1 MPAANVPFP
10 PDSTPHLW
18 HVPWHLP
25 ELPPAK
31 GSDNPPVPVQESAST
46 RSTMPFRSRS
56 VFSCCAANAL
66 AAALPPSSI
75 SPRSRCSLPIY
86 VCPNSSAACIASFM
100 ARIALPVKPSVY
112 RMLPFLSAVCSH
124 FISFERDKYSIFF
137 LQDLSKQSHFS
148 PRAYDVL

>member
-31 GSDNPPVPVQESAST
+31 ESDNPPVPVQES
-46 RSTMPFRSRS
+46 RVPPDRQCRF
-56 VFSCCAANAL
+56 AAVPCS
-66 AAALPPSSI
+66 AAEPPMHWLPPSST

-112 RMLPFLSAVCSH
+112 RILPFLSAVCSH

-137 LQDLSKQSHFS
+137 LQDLSKQSHFFS
-148 PRAYDVL
+148 TGI